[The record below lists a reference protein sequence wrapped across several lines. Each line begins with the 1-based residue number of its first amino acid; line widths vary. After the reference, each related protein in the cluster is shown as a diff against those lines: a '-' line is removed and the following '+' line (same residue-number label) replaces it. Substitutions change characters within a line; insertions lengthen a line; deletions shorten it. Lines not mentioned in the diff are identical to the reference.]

1 MRARHSSPRAAH
13 HHQRGVPVP
22 QQQLH
27 RRCGRDAA
35 RRRAAHQYQ
44 RGGADLGDNSIGDAG
59 ATQLADALRAH
70 QHQRKGA
77 APSQQRPLCRAVTS
91 VLRGGALVGGAP
103 GFENRSFA
111 GSSQNGVSARLRP
124 PSATGDAEPPASP
137 A

>member
-1 MRARHSSPRAAH
+1 MASALERAVARVLAGTVTKEDVSSH
-13 HHQRGVPVP
+13 EI
-22 QQQLH
+22 
-27 RRCGRDAA
+27 D
-35 RRRAAHQYQ
+35 
-44 RGGADLGDNSIGDAG
+44 DAG

>member
-1 MRARHSSPRAAH
+1 MEFLYPSS
-13 HHQRGVPVP
+13 
-22 QQQLH
+22 
-27 RRCGRDAA
+27 
-35 RRRAAHQYQ
+35 
-44 RGGADLGDNSIGDAG
+44 NSIGDAG